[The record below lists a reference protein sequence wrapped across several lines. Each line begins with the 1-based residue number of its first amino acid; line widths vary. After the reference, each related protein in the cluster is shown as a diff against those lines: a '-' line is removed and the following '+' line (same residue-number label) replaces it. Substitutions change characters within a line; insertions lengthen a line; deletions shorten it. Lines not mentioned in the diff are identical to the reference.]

1 LARDNRS
8 ELGKIL
14 RQRRLMVRLTLAEL
28 SATAGVSP
36 SYVGRIEKGER
47 FPSAR
52 ILRRLAKPLNFEED
66 ELFTLADY
74 LSPEP
79 SLDSQNSIAWKLD
92 PYVAN
97 RLSRETVDVQRA
109 VVGILDL
116 LESISLL
123 KTITAGVVTHDRQ

>member
-1 LARDNRS
+1 
-8 ELGKIL
+8 
-14 RQRRLMVRLTLAEL
+14 MVRLTLAEL